1 MRGNNSISWTAAETD
16 FLYEN
21 KGRMSMIAMSETLG
35 KTETQVYAKIW
46 RLNFK
51 EQHAAEVKKQ
61 FLDYMPA
68 ELDGEVSAG
77 EKRKKDYGEF
87 FENYKPK

>member
-1 MRGNNSISWTAAETD
+1 MMREQWTAAETD

-51 EQHAAEVKKQ
+51 EQYAAEVKNE
-61 FLDYMPA
+61 FLDYMPV
-68 ELDGEVSAG
+68 EPDGKVSAD
-77 EKRKKDYGEF
+77 ERRKKEYGEF
-87 FENYKPK
+87 FNNYKPK